1 MSYVMM
7 ALASLV
13 GGIIQPLT
21 GFGAAVI
28 MMVAATAYYD
38 ITVAPTLVALI
49 CAASPGR

>member
-7 ALASLV
+7 ALVSLV

-28 MMVAATAYYD
+28 IMVA
-38 ITVAPTLVALI
+38 APTLVALI
-49 CAASPGR
+49 CAAQSGMMT